1 MKITV
6 RRAYVFYAVIVAF
19 LAGVAI
25 LIADIALN
33 GQEWVSNSANRHLY
47 SRSNAVVSA
56 GPVVDIRGTILAETK
71 GEKRVYN
78 EDAELRMAI
87 LHVMGDTHGF
97 ISTGTQNLYSDSLS
111 GYNFVDGIYTLKKRG
126 VGPELVIN
134 IDGEA
139 CKVAYEA
146 LGEFNGA
153 VAVYN
158 YKTGQLLCSVSKPT
172 YDLVNKP
179 DDVNTN
185 PKYNGAYLDKVV
197 SGLYT
202 PGSIMKIV
210 TAACAIENIPDIYER
225 TFDCNGEYVVTE
237 GQRGVICNADHKT
250 GLTFQDAMNKS
261 CNAVFAQIAI
271 ELGASKLKATAEAMG
286 FNTELYA
293 KEVRI
298 KMSRYNPPSNDNLE
312 LGWAGIGQSTTLVNP
327 CHFLSIMGAIA
338 NGGEGYAPDR
348 IFALGGIAADKRELQ
363 VMVSINPETAKKLDA
378 LLRSNIKDEY
388 GDDRFP
394 DLEMCGKTGTAQIT
408 GATSHSWFVGY
419 SQRDDLPLA
428 VVCVAENAGSGMKT
442 AVNVSNTVM
451 QYFLENPIE

>member
-1 MKITV
+1 MKITS
-6 RRAYVFYAVIVAF
+6 RRACIFYLVILAF
-19 LAGVAI
+19 LAGTVI
-25 LIADIALN
+25 LVMNIATN
-33 GQEWVSNSANRHLY
+33 GQTWVSNPANRHLF
-47 SRSNAVVSA
+47 SRSNDVVSA
-56 GPVVDIRGTILAETK
+56 GPVVDIRGKVLAETLE
-71 GEKRVYN
+71 GERIYN
-78 EDAELRMAI
+78 DDVVIRKAV
-87 LHVMGDTHGF
+87 LHVLGDTNGY

-111 GYNFVDGIYTLKKRG
+111 GYNFKDGIYYLKKYG

-134 IDGEA
+134 IDAEA
-139 CKVAYEA
+139 CRVAYEA

-179 DDVNTN
+179 DDINTN
-185 PKYNGAYLDKVV
+185 PNYEGVYLDRVV

-202 PGSIMKIV
+202 PGSIMKII

-225 TFDCNGEYVVTE
+225 TFDCNGEYVVTQ
-237 GQRGVICNADHKT
+237 GQRGVICNDDHGE
-250 GLTFQDAMNKS
+250 GLTFEEAMNES

-271 ELGASKLKATAEAMG
+271 ELGPEKLLATAESMG

-293 KEVRI
+293 REVRV
-298 KMSRYNPPSNDNLE
+298 KNSRFNPPQNDKLE

-327 CHFLSIMGAIA
+327 AHFLAIMGAIA

-348 IFALGGIAADKRELQ
+348 IYSMNGEGAGKRGTE
-363 VMVSINPETAKKLDA
+363 VMVSINPETAEQLDY
-378 LLRSNIKDEY
+378 LLRSNIANEY

-394 DLEMCGKTGTAQIT
+394 NLEMCGKTGTAQIT

-442 AVNVSNTVM
+442 AVNVSNEVM
-451 QYFLENPIE
+451 QYFLENPY